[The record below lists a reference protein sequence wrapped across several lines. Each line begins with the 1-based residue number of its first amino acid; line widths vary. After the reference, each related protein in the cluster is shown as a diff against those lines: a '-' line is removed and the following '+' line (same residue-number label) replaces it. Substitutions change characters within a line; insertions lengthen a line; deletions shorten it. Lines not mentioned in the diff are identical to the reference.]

1 MAGRGRQD
9 WSWVGKKA
17 CMTPGR
23 HVVEHDIIGGLP
35 AQTHCFS
42 VSSTW
47 KYTTNPLKNV

>member
-23 HVVEHDIIGGLP
+23 HVVEHHIIGGLP
-35 AQTHCFS
+35 DNKIRTEADAFAFLVAQCF
-42 VSSTW
+42 
-47 KYTTNPLKNV
+47 